1 MLATSRPH
9 TPYGRLIHEVTETVA
24 IPHTYTL
31 LIWATTMVTVEH
43 HGLPDFLSVLLML
56 LGACGAYV
64 VVGRIAHHR
73 HGNRPA
79 VERRAIAHPYL
90 VACGNIATLV
100 VATAVCWAVSTVP
113 LVHLAW
119 FLSGVAGTTMYLI
132 GVAIQA
138 YIVARVAPV
147 EE

>member
-1 MLATSRPH
+1 MTSSRPR

-31 LIWATTMVTVEH
+31 LIWCTTMVTVEH
-43 HGLPDFLSVLLML
+43 HGLPDVLSVMLML
-56 LGACGAYV
+56 AGACGAYV

-79 VERRAIAHPYL
+79 VERRVIAHPYL
-90 VACGNIATLV
+90 VATGNLATLFL
-100 VATAVCWAVSTVP
+100 ATGVCWLVSAVP
-113 LVHLAW
+113 LVPLAW
-119 FLSGVAGTTMYLI
+119 LLTGIAGTTTFLV
-132 GVAIQA
+132 GVAVQA
-138 YIVARVAPV
+138 YVVARAVTV